1 MTQPALTAPRRPAL
15 SQVEFVAMMAM
26 LTATVAFSI
35 DAMLPALDDIGAEL
49 TPANPN
55 RAQLI
60 LSSFVLGMGLGTL
73 FTGPLSDAWGR
84 KPVILGGALLYC
96 AGAALAYVAPS
107 LEWVLAAR
115 LLQGLGAAGPRV
127 VALATVRDLYAGRD
141 MARIMSFVMIVFMV
155 VPAVAPSIGALII
168 AGFGWRSVFAAF
180 ILFSLLSILW
190 HGLRMPE
197 TLAPQDRRPLRA
209 GLLWEA
215 LREVLRHPTVR
226 LSIMVQTLSFSM
238 LFAML
243 STVQPLFDRSYGR
256 GDEFPLWFA
265 GIAVISALAG
275 WVNSRLVVR
284 IGMRRIIRG
293 ILQIQIVISSLMIAA
308 VLGPIGQ
315 GPEFV
320 VFLVWTSSVFFQGGL
335 TIGNLNALAM
345 EPMGHIAGMAAST
358 IAALATVGSVII
370 AAPIGQMFDGTPL
383 PVAIGIL
390 CCAIL
395 ALILARGLKREK
407 T

>member
-180 ILFSLLSILW
+180 ILFSLL
-190 HGLRMPE
+190 
-197 TLAPQDRRPLRA
+197 
-209 GLLWEA
+209 
-215 LREVLRHPTVR
+215 
-226 LSIMVQTLSFSM
+226 
-238 LFAML
+238 
-243 STVQPLFDRSYGR
+243 
-256 GDEFPLWFA
+256 
-265 GIAVISALAG
+265 
-275 WVNSRLVVR
+275 
-284 IGMRRIIRG
+284 
-293 ILQIQIVISSLMIAA
+293 
-308 VLGPIGQ
+308 
-315 GPEFV
+315 
-320 VFLVWTSSVFFQGGL
+320 
-335 TIGNLNALAM
+335 
-345 EPMGHIAGMAAST
+345 
-358 IAALATVGSVII
+358 
-370 AAPIGQMFDGTPL
+370 
-383 PVAIGIL
+383 
-390 CCAIL
+390 
-395 ALILARGLKREK
+395 
-407 T
+407 